1 MKSNRVKVAILVV
14 GALLMVS
21 ALAMALVGTGEEAEQ
36 KGVIQYKVLPVTSPM
51 TQQQLQTLMTAQG
64 NDGWRFIGP
73 FAVGTD
79 PIPNE
84 EVFLFSKP

>member
-36 KGVIQYKVLPVTSPM
+36 KGVIQYKVTSPM